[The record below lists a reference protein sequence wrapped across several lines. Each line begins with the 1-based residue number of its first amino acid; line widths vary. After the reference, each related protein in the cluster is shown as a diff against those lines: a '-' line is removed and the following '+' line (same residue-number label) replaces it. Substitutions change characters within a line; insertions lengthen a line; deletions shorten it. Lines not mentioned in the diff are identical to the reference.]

1 MYVIKM
7 NADKSLQTTI
17 HANIYQGE
25 KNADTLVF
33 LIPKLYGNQN
43 VADCDLLMRYI
54 LPSGYGRSEALEL
67 ALEPYNSD
75 YYRYDLKLDTKLTEF
90 AGDIEIWL
98 SAISL
103 NDNVVF
109 KTGSVELTVLPS
121 KDIADYLDPKS
132 RDQLDKLS
140 EKVSKLEVEKADNIF
155 YDEEDN
161 YLQLSSNGSA
171 IGNKIDMSKVKGD
184 DEIIDFDQ
192 VPDIPDDDND
202 NVIYFENRR

>member
-1 MYVIKM
+1 MYAIKM
-7 NADKSLQTTI
+7 NADKTLQTTI

-43 VADCDLLMRYI
+43 VSECDLLMRYI

-75 YYRYDLKLDTKLTEF
+75 YYRYNLKLTTKLTEL

-109 KTGSVELTVLPS
+109 KTDSVEVTILPS
-121 KDIADYLDPKS
+121 KDITDYLNPES
-132 RDQLDKLS
+132 RDQLDMLNA
-140 EKVSKLEVEKADNIF
+140 KVSKLESEKADNIF
-155 YDEEDN
+155 YDEKEK
-161 YLQLSSNGSA
+161 YIQLSSTGKP
-171 IGNKIDMSKVKGD
+171 IGDKLDMTKVGE
-184 DEIIDFDQ
+184 DEVIDFDSSASSDEEAEED
-192 VPDIPDDDND
+192 PDG
-202 NVIYFENRR
+202 VIRF

>member
-7 NADKSLQTTI
+7 NADKTLQTTI

-25 KNADTLVF
+25 KNADMLVF

-67 ALEPYNSD
+67 ALEPYNSN
-75 YYRYDLKLDTKLTEF
+75 YYRYDLKLDTKLTEL

-109 KTGSVELTVLPS
+109 KTGSVELTILPS
-121 KDIADYLDPKS
+121 KDIADYLNPKS

-140 EKVSKLEVEKADNIF
+140 EKVSKLESEKADNIF
-155 YDEEDN
+155 YDESGD

-171 IGNKIDMSKVKGD
+171 IGNKVDMSKVKGD
-184 DEIIDFDQ
+184 DGAIDFDQ
-192 VPDIPDDDND
+192 TADVPGNDDSA
-202 NVIYFENRR
+202 IYF

>member
-67 ALEPYNSD
+67 ALEPYNSN
-75 YYRYDLKLDTKLTEF
+75 YYRYDLKLDTKLTEL

-109 KTGSVELTVLPS
+109 KTGSVELAILPS
-121 KDIADYLDPKS
+121 KDIADYLNPKS

-140 EKVSKLEVEKADNIF
+140 EKVSKLESEKADNIF
-155 YDEEDN
+155 YDENGD

-171 IGNKIDMSKVKGD
+171 IGNKVDMSKVKGD
-184 DEIIDFDQ
+184 DGAIDFDQ
-192 VPDIPDDDND
+192 TSDVPGDEDSA
-202 NVIYFENRR
+202 IYF

>member
-202 NVIYFENRR
+202 NVIYF

>member
-7 NADKSLQTTI
+7 NADKTLQTTI

-25 KNADTLVF
+25 KNADMLVF

-67 ALEPYNSD
+67 ALEPYNSN
-75 YYRYDLKLDTKLTEF
+75 YYRYDLKLDTKLTEL

-109 KTGSVELTVLPS
+109 KTGSVELTILPS
-121 KDIADYLDPKS
+121 KDIADYLNPKS

-140 EKVSKLEVEKADNIF
+140 EKVSKLESEKADNIF
-155 YDEEDN
+155 YDENGD

-171 IGNKIDMSKVKGD
+171 IGNKVDMSKVKGD
-184 DEIIDFDQ
+184 DGAIDFDQ
-192 VPDIPDDDND
+192 TSDVPGDEDSA
-202 NVIYFENRR
+202 IYF

>member
-17 HANIYQGE
+17 HTNIYQGE
-25 KNADTLVF
+25 KNTDTLVF

-43 VADCDLLMRYI
+43 VADCELLMRYI
-54 LPSGYGRSEALEL
+54 LPNGYGRSEALEL
-67 ALEPYNSD
+67 ALEPYNAD
-75 YYRYDLKLDTKLTEF
+75 YYRYDLKLTTKFTDVP
-90 AGDIEIWL
+90 GDIEIWL

-109 KTGSVELTVLPS
+109 KTGSAEVAVLPQ
-121 KDIADYLDPKS
+121 KDIVDYLDPES

-140 EKVSKLEVEKADNIF
+140 AKVSKLELEKADDIF
-155 YDEEDN
+155 YDEAEK

-171 IGNKIDMSKVKGD
+171 IGSKVDMSKVKGD
-184 DEIIDFDQ
+184 DEVIDFDKTAD
-192 VPDIPDDDND
+192 VPEDLDS
-202 NVIYFENRR
+202 VIYF

>member
-7 NADKSLQTTI
+7 NADKTLQTTI

-25 KNADTLVF
+25 KNADMLVF

-67 ALEPYNSD
+67 ALEPYNSN
-75 YYRYDLKLDTKLTEF
+75 YYRYDLKLDTKLTEL

-109 KTGSVELTVLPS
+109 KTGGVELTVLPS

-140 EKVSKLEVEKADNIF
+140 EKVSKLESEKADNIF
-155 YDEEDN
+155 YDENGD

-171 IGNKIDMSKVKGD
+171 IGNKVDMSKVKGD
-184 DEIIDFDQ
+184 DGAIDFDQ
-192 VPDIPDDDND
+192 TSDVPGDEDSA
-202 NVIYFENRR
+202 IYF

>member
-43 VADCDLLMRYI
+43 VANCDLLMRYI

-109 KTGSVELTVLPS
+109 KTGSVELSILPS

-184 DEIIDFDQ
+184 DEVIDFDQ
-192 VPDIPDDDND
+192 TADIPDDDD
-202 NVIYFENRR
+202 DSVIYF

>member
-7 NADKSLQTTI
+7 NADKTLQTTI

-25 KNADTLVF
+25 KNADMLVF

-67 ALEPYNSD
+67 ALEPYNSN
-75 YYRYDLKLDTKLTEF
+75 YYRYDLKLDTKLTEL

-109 KTGSVELTVLPS
+109 KTGSVELTILPS
-121 KDIADYLDPKS
+121 KDITDYLNPKS

-140 EKVSKLEVEKADNIF
+140 EKVSKLESEKADNIF
-155 YDEEDN
+155 YDENGD

-171 IGNKIDMSKVKGD
+171 IGNKVDMSKVKGD
-184 DEIIDFDQ
+184 DGAIDFDQ
-192 VPDIPDDDND
+192 TSDVSGDEDSA
-202 NVIYFENRR
+202 IYF

>member
-184 DEIIDFDQ
+184 DEVIDFDR

-202 NVIYFENRR
+202 NVIYF

>member
-184 DEIIDFDQ
+184 DEVIDFDQ

-202 NVIYFENRR
+202 NVIYF

>member
-184 DEIIDFDQ
+184 DEVIDFDQ
-192 VPDIPDDDND
+192 TADIPDDDND
-202 NVIYFENRR
+202 NVIYF

>member
-1 MYVIKM
+1 MYAIKM
-7 NADKSLQTTI
+7 NADKTLQTTI

-33 LIPKLYGNQN
+33 LVPKLYGNQN
-43 VADCDLLMRYI
+43 VSECDLLMRYI

-75 YYRYDLKLDTKLTEF
+75 YYRYNLKLTTKLTEL

-109 KTGSVELTVLPS
+109 KTDSVEVTILPS
-121 KDIADYLDPKS
+121 KDITDYLNPES
-132 RDQLDKLS
+132 RDQLDMLS
-140 EKVSKLEVEKADNIF
+140 AKVSKLESEKADNIF
-155 YDEEDN
+155 YDEKEK
-161 YLQLSSNGSA
+161 YIQLSSTGKP
-171 IGNKIDMSKVKGD
+171 IGDKLDMTKVGE
-184 DEIIDFDQ
+184 DEVIDFDSSASSDEEAEED
-192 VPDIPDDDND
+192 PDG
-202 NVIYFENRR
+202 VIRF

>member
-7 NADKSLQTTI
+7 NADKTLQTTI

-25 KNADTLVF
+25 KNADMLVF

-67 ALEPYNSD
+67 ALEPYNSN
-75 YYRYDLKLDTKLTEF
+75 YYRYDLKLDTKLTEL

-140 EKVSKLEVEKADNIF
+140 EKVSKLESEKADNIF
-155 YDEEDN
+155 YDENGD

-171 IGNKIDMSKVKGD
+171 IGNKVDMSKVKGD
-184 DEIIDFDQ
+184 DGAIDFDQ
-192 VPDIPDDDND
+192 TSDVPGDEDSA
-202 NVIYFENRR
+202 IYF